1 VAIGPATSP
10 VTALAA
16 DQQIPRGSPSPPRA
30 GSVLLRR
37 CRSRPSDPH
46 RRPLLR
52 RVVVTAFSAST
63 LRMQVLWL
71 TVGDGG
77 ITFGAG
83 NGTETLNQLLDR
95 FADAGESGIPI
106 RTSRTAG

>member
-1 VAIGPATSP
+1 
-10 VTALAA
+10 
-16 DQQIPRGSPSPPRA
+16 
-30 GSVLLRR
+30 
-37 CRSRPSDPH
+37 
-46 RRPLLR
+46 
-52 RVVVTAFSAST
+52 
-63 LRMQVLWL
+63 MQVLWL